1 MAEAPAAE
9 APTSGRRRGRAV
21 APNGTAQDD
30 GTHDGADAHD
40 GAPTHD
46 DAHDGATAHD
56 GAHDGSSPPLRGEE
70 AAELAQAR
78 AAAMDDFQAF
88 QARERFARAQSQSQ
102 RGAHAA
108 QGSSRYDRPP
118 ERLPNDET
126 QLANNGGYN
135 GGHDGGYN
143 GGAADGPADVTA
155 AASHVSVALDDDV
168 AAARAN
174 GALTPLRRNSSS
186 VAFDLSRVGSS
197 GGLRLQGGA
206 LVDEVKDVSP
216 WFHSLLIAS

>member
-1 MAEAPAAE
+1 
-9 APTSGRRRGRAV
+9 
-21 APNGTAQDD
+21 
-30 GTHDGADAHD
+30 
-40 GAPTHD
+40 
-46 DAHDGATAHD
+46 
-56 GAHDGSSPPLRGEE
+56 
-70 AAELAQAR
+70 
-78 AAAMDDFQAF
+78 MDDS

-135 GGHDGGYN
+135 
-143 GGAADGPADVTA
+143 
-155 AASHVSVALDDDV
+155 ASQVAVALDDDV

-206 LVDEVKDVSP
+206 LVDEVENVSDGGVYAP
-216 WFHSLLIAS
+216 SALNGYSPPSAPPSVAAAAAAAAAADQEVPRKSLLSAFQ